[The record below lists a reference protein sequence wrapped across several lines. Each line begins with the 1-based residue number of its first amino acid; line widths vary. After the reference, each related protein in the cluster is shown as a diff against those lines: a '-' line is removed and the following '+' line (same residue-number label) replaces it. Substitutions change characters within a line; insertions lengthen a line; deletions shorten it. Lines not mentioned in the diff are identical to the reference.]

1 MTTQASSMTRRSFIK
16 TVAGV
21 AFTVNVIPVTALR
34 AAVSDAN
41 VSLNNQ
47 GWSAGPGKA
56 RYRIDGLAKVTGER
70 VYARDFHASAMPGW
84 PKSEQPVMIVR
95 ATHMER
101 LFTGLDL
108 ELLPVG
114 AEPIKVLY
122 GDVITDEIVRP
133 NGIERD
139 VELDRREEVL
149 RGQIKLPDDIRWPF
163 IVPRG
168 ARANYY
174 GQPVAFMIFASRAAF
189 RAANKIVQ
197 FNPAFQIYLGE
208 APSQPN
214 DPIQPLANFVRVA
227 NPEGGEDD
235 FSYVRNSY
243 AHNGLEADYDKLVGY
258 YRSTI
263 DLDIDSGKWKTYSA
277 KCTMQAMDPMFMEP
291 ESGLAWYDWRTQALN
306 LVVGTQSP
314 EHDVSDT
321 LAMLAGPKPPVA
333 VRKVNLVSCYPGGG
347 FGGRDKSVFTLNL
360 AIAAVYGDGKP
371 IRLAYNRFEQF
382 QAGLK
387 RHACDLTEK
396 LAMDDQGNIQALS
409 VNMAFDS
416 GGRKN
421 LSPYVAQLAGLC
433 AGGSYDIPKAAI
445 YSAATFSTNVSAGSQ
460 RGFGGPQAFFAIE
473 SLLDEAARDIG
484 QTPFDLRRRNIL
496 SEGDKTVVGG
506 PIKEKLR
513 LADILDEA
521 EAHPV
526 WQNRE
531 EARARWQKEGLR
543 YGVGYAMSMEAYG
556 TSGDGLVGFVEI
568 NEDGSL
574 AVRTDAVDMGNGSA
588 TTLAVSTAGTLG
600 GNAASIEMGDP
611 NLFDQ
616 LHMKFGSK
624 NGNWDD
630 PDWTKKS
637 VSSSSACLTAFHQ
650 VHAVEQASQVLFD
663 TAIMPAARRLWVEP
677 NIQAA
682 DTHWDEGLLHGSRM
696 SKKLTPLSL
705 KSLAADIYDTDKNV
719 RASLVH
725 AYFQEIWAEADFMIG
740 GLRTFRWAIDG
751 LALYKVGSPLPELI
765 RRTDGEYPSDAS
777 ARYNRTTF
785 APCGNLIGLTVDGK
799 SGEVV
804 VRKSVS
810 ILNAGRI
817 ITEGLVSGQSQGG
830 VAMAIGYTLM
840 EDMPP
845 GPDGP
850 AGGDWNL
857 NRYHVPMARDVALR
871 DQELITLPPLEGD
884 RTAKGIAEAVMCSVA
899 PAISNA
905 LYDATGRRF
914 RDLPITAA
922 KIREA
927 LLSNG

>member
-1 MTTQASSMTRRSFIK
+1 MTTYASSMTRRSFIK
-16 TVAGV
+16 TVAGA
-21 AFTVNVIPVTALR
+21 AFTVNVIPAMALL
-34 AAVSDAN
+34 AAETDAIVSMD
-41 VSLNNQ
+41 NQ

-70 VYARDFHASAMPGW
+70 IYASDFRASVMPGW

-95 ATHMER
+95 ATDMER
-101 LFTGLDL
+101 LFTGLRL
-108 ELLPVG
+108 ALLPAG
-114 AEPIKVLY
+114 AQPKNVLY
-122 GDVITDEIVRP
+122 GDVITDTIVRP
-133 NGIERD
+133 NDLERD

-149 RGQIKLPDDIRWPF
+149 RGQIGLPSDIRWPF

-168 ARANYY
+168 ARANFY
-174 GQPVAFMIFASRAAF
+174 GQPVAFLIFASRAAF

-197 FNPAFQIYLGE
+197 FNPAFQIYEGA
-208 APSQPN
+208 APPQPN
-214 DPIQPLANFVRVA
+214 DLIEPLTNFVRVA
-227 NPEGGEDD
+227 GPAGGEDV
-235 FSYVRNSY
+235 FSYARN
-243 AHNGLEADYDKLVGY
+243 GWDADYTENADKFRWL
-258 YRSTI
+258 I
-263 DLDIDSGKWKTYSA
+263 DREIESGKWKTYST

-291 ESGLAWYDWRTQALN
+291 ESGLAWYDARTLTLN

-314 EHDVSDT
+314 EHDVSST
-321 LAMLAGPKPPVA
+321 LAMFAGPNSPVA
-333 VRKVNLVSCYPGGG
+333 VKTVNLVACYPGGG

-371 IRLAYNRFEQF
+371 VRLAYNRFEQF

-396 LAMDDQGNIQALS
+396 LAVDDQGNIQALS
-409 VNMAFDS
+409 IHMAFDG

-433 AGGSYDIPKAAI
+433 AGGSYDIPNAAI
-445 YSAATFSTNVSAGSQ
+445 SSEAKYSTNVSGGSQ

-473 SLLDEAARDIG
+473 ILLDEAARDLG
-484 QTPFDLRRRNIL
+484 QTPFDLRRRNII
-496 SEGDKTVVGG
+496 GDGGKTVAGG
-506 PIKEKLR
+506 PVKEKLR
-513 LADILDEA
+513 LDEILNRA
-521 EAHPV
+521 EKHPV
-526 WQNRE
+526 WQDRKMERE
-531 EARARWQKEGLR
+531 LWLEQGLL

-556 TSGDGLVGFVEI
+556 TSGDGLVGYVEI
-568 NEDGSL
+568 DKAGNL

-588 TTLAVSTAGTLG
+588 TTLAVSTAGALG
-600 GNAASIEMGDP
+600 GNAVSIEMGDP

-616 LHMKFGSK
+616 LQMKVGSK
-624 NGNWDD
+624 TGDWSD
-630 PDWTKKS
+630 PDWTKKD
-637 VSSSSACLTAFHQ
+637 VASSSACMTAFHQ

-663 TAIMPAARRLWVEP
+663 TAILPAARRLWGAPDISAKNTRWVE
-677 NIQAA
+677 
-682 DTHWDEGLLHGSRM
+682 GS
-696 SKKLTPLSL
+696 LTAFGWTRDLPALPI
-705 KSLAADIYDTDKNV
+705 KRLAENIYDSNGV
-719 RASLVH
+719 GASLVH
-725 AYFQEIWAEADFMIG
+725 AYFQEIWVEADYEVYAGTTI
-740 GLRTFRWAIDG
+740 RWAIDG
-751 LALYKVGSPLPELI
+751 VALYKVGSPLPERV
-765 RRTDGEYPSDAS
+765 RRTNGSYPSEVS
-777 ARYNRTTF
+777 AHYNRTTF
-785 APCGNLIGLTVDGK
+785 APCGNLIGLTVDGN

-810 ILNAGRI
+810 ILSAGRI

-857 NRYHVPMARDVALR
+857 NRYHVPLARDVALR

-884 RTAKGIAEAVMCSVA
+884 RTAKGIGEAVMCSIA

-927 LLSNG
+927 LKTDG